1 MSKLQCF
8 ISLLYEN
15 DWHLNLVKSFSN
27 TRRPINLIEILSTEC
42 FLLNGLS
49 DTERNGKTNLINQ
62 RERGGRGHREQETER
77 ETERG
82 GRQRTAS

>member
-42 FLLNGLS
+42 LLLNGLS

-77 ETERG
+77 ETDRERK
-82 GRQRTAS
+82 

>member
-42 FLLNGLS
+42 LLLNGLS

>member
-42 FLLNGLS
+42 LLLNGLS

-62 RERGGRGHREQETER
+62 RERGGGDTDR
-77 ETERG
+77 ETDRER
-82 GRQRTAS
+82 R